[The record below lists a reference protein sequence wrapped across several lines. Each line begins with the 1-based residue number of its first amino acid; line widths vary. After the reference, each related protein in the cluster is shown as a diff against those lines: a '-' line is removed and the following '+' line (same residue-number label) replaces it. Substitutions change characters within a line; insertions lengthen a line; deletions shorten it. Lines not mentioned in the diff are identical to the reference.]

1 MKGMTESG
9 TEHDAALMV
18 RRVTVVDPATA
29 QVREQQA
36 IRLAGGAIA
45 EVTADPGGPVTTA
58 QLDGA
63 GLYAVPGL
71 IDCHVHAMSVSVSPE
86 EQADW
91 YPSYVTARAA
101 GNLRAM
107 LDRGFTTVRD
117 VGGADAGLARAVAE
131 DRLPGPRLIAGGK
144 ALSQTG
150 GHGDGRPGGR
160 QVYDPHYFVPT
171 LNRVCDGVPDVRR
184 AVRDEVRRGAQ
195 HIKLHAS
202 GGCASPTDR
211 LDSVQFSDEELR
223 AIVEEA
229 AAARLYCAAHAYTA
243 EAVSRALRYGV
254 RTIEHGNL
262 MDSGCVDLFLA
273 HDAYYV
279 PTLIAYTA
287 LVEDGPAA
295 GLPDVTLTK
304 AHQVYA
310 AGLRAL
316 ELADR
321 AGVQIAYG
329 SDLLGD
335 LQRRQSE
342 EFAIRAAVQSPAS
355 VLRGATTVAA
365 RLLRLEGQ
373 VGTLAPGARADLILT
388 RHNPLDDITRLADP
402 HREVAAVVKAA
413 ALVSDRR

>member
-1 MKGMTESG
+1 
-9 TEHDAALMV
+9 
-18 RRVTVVDPATA
+18 
-29 QVREQQA
+29 
-36 IRLAGGAIA
+36 
-45 EVTADPGGPVTTA
+45 
-58 QLDGA
+58 
-63 GLYAVPGL
+63 
-71 IDCHVHAMSVSVSPE
+71 
-86 EQADW
+86 
-91 YPSYVTARAA
+91 
-101 GNLRAM
+101 
-107 LDRGFTTVRD
+107 
-117 VGGADAGLARAVAE
+117 
-131 DRLPGPRLIAGGK
+131 
-144 ALSQTG
+144 
-150 GHGDGRPGGR
+150 
-160 QVYDPHYFVPT
+160 VYDPHYFVPT

-304 AHQVYA
+304 AHQVHA

-321 AGVQIAYG
+321 A
-329 SDLLGD
+329 
-335 LQRRQSE
+335 
-342 EFAIRAAVQSPAS
+342 AVQSAAS

-373 VGTLAPGARADLILT
+373 VGTLAPGGRADLILT